1 MTELSWKH
9 HAIIQALLSRGPLKE
24 KDFYSMF
31 NGLTGK
37 NPGTDQHA
45 LQQYLLKINKAL
57 SFVHLEMRR
66 CMDQYD
72 GQVYY
77 GVVNTISDEQSKLG
91 TKYTVP
97 QIAFYKAV
105 IEAIVQDTTAQGVVS
120 NIDALNFKLDSQV
133 PVASESQGGQHQVPS
148 ALKYFSMSQKAK
160 TLDELVKDQWLN
172 LTADGNITLGVK
184 SFLDLRSWFRNNEV
198 PSCHVCNEAGVKAE
212 LCQNEACTVRI
223 HLYCLKLLFARRQ
236 SEKVCPSC
244 GNHWQHTV
252 PKEEA
257 TQIEGDDDV
266 PRASQ
271 PETGLGIGLRG
282 KKRKNNRIVEEDDV
296 AGSNDG
302 DEQNEG
308 TGSQHGTAAQKRR
321 KTNRINDADNI
332 IGSGVSQ
339 SSSSTTDFRRVT
351 RRSARL
357 M

>member
-1 MTELSWKH
+1 MTELTWKH

-37 NPGTDQHA
+37 NPGTDQHK
-45 LQQYLLKINKAL
+45 LQEYLLKINKEL
-57 SFVHLEMRR
+57 SSVHLELRR
-66 CMDQYD
+66 CMNQYD

-77 GVVNTISDEQSKLG
+77 GVVNTVSDEQSKLG

-97 QIAFYKAV
+97 QIAFYKAI
-105 IEAIVQDTTAQGVVS
+105 IEAIVQDATAQGVVS

-133 PVASESQGGQHQVPS
+133 IVASQSQGGQHQVPP
-148 ALKYFSMSQKAK
+148 ALKYFSISQKEK
-160 TLDELVKDQWLN
+160 TLDELVRDQWLN
-172 LTADGNITLGVK
+172 LTADGNISLGVK

-212 LCQNEACTVRI
+212 LCKNEACTVRI
-223 HLYCLKLLFARRQ
+223 HHYCLKQLFARKQ

-244 GNHWQHTV
+244 GKHWQYTV

-257 TQIEGDDDV
+257 IQIEDNNE

-271 PETGLGIGLRG
+271 VATGSRG
-282 KKRKNNRIVEEDDV
+282 KKRRNDRTLEEDDV
-296 AGSNDG
+296 ASSNV
-302 DEQNEG
+302 DEQNEA
-308 TGSQHGTAAQKRR
+308 TGSQHGSGLARKRR
-321 KTNRINDADNI
+321 KSNRTNDADMV
-332 IGSGVSQ
+332 GSGVSQ
-339 SSSSTTDFRRVT
+339 SSSSPSDFRRVT